1 MVEKAPTPEL
11 IDKEV
16 QIVELRKEGYV
27 WREIATLV
35 GMSTAGVYKAYNR
48 AMVRTL
54 RPATEELR
62 EMELERLD
70 ALQLTY
76 WQPAVQGNL
85 RAADFILKVIDKRA
99 KLLGLDA
106 PVKVQAEVVT
116 YDGTDLDREV
126 ERYARLIEAGA
137 IITDTATDS
146 IPTITELSHQS
157 EQIPMEV
164 QISKGESTTA

>member
-126 ERYARLIEAGA
+126 ERYARLIEGGF
-137 IITDTATDS
+137 ITTEDPDS
-146 IPTITELSHQS
+146 IPTITELPNQS

-164 QISKGESTTA
+164 QTSEEGTTTT

>member
-35 GMSTAGVYKAYNR
+35 GMSTEGVYKAYNR

-126 ERYARLIEAGA
+126 ERYARLIEGGF
-137 IITDTATDS
+137 ITTEDPDS
-146 IPTITELSHQS
+146 IPTITELPNQS

-164 QISKGESTTA
+164 QTSEEGTTTT